1 MATQA
6 GPKKCGNAAC
16 TCTVPDSK
24 SKYCSA
30 HCEGMGQRVELMCTC
45 GHAHCGATVSVF
57 PPIEPDQPQA
67 PRQIH

>member
-1 MATQA
+1 MATHA

-30 HCEGMGQRVELMCTC
+30 HCEGMAEKVEIMCTC
-45 GHAHCGATVSVF
+45 GHASCGATESVV
-57 PPIEPDQPQA
+57 PASVNPVQPLG
-67 PRQIH
+67 